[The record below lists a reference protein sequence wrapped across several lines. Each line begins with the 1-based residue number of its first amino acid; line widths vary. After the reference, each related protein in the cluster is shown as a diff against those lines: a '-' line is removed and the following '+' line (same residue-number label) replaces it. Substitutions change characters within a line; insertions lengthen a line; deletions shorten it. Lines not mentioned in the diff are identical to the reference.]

1 MQSDPYELSTV
12 EVRRS
17 EIEGAEEGLFATR
30 DIILGKE
37 ARAGN
42 RTTIHLIFSYPR
54 HLNLFLFSKCQ
65 RNRVFVTISNILIH
79 LGNLMV

>member
-37 ARAGN
+37 ARGLETEPQFILYFLIQ
-42 RTTIHLIFSYPR
+42 RT
-54 HLNLFLFSKCQ
+54 
-65 RNRVFVTISNILIH
+65 
-79 LGNLMV
+79 